1 MGRTGRSLSLGRS
14 QLGSRVRAG
23 SRGPWLPRLSQA
35 SRGKATPQGSSCPEA
50 GHRFW
55 EKERPGPG
63 PGRGWVLSSLSPQ
76 DLPPPTP
83 PILPTGAAV
92 GDPGV
97 PSASG
102 DTLLGVSGRS
112 SHPRQLLH
120 GLRVRG
126 AEPDREAAHQGGQG
140 QQHGRGVRQGR
151 QHLEG
156 APRLPAPSRPHL
168 PPQAWRGAPPTSGSA
183 ERGPRLRW
191 GLPGLAPGLPP
202 RPDSAPN
209 SVSLSEV
216 CGSPSTLPVKGCRRD
231 LGVQWDGGCGGGG
244 RKPGIG
250 TPFSGRGPG
259 EMPPGDS
266 PGP

>member
-1 MGRTGRSLSLGRS
+1 MASGTLASGRSGFCPEGPPSASESERLAQEKTTPRDPGEGGGGHSGPGREVTGGMHMGRTGRSLSLGRS
-14 QLGSRVRAG
+14 QLGSRVQAG
-23 SRGPWLPRLSQA
+23 SRGPWLSRLSRA

-55 EKERPGPG
+55 EKERPG

-156 APRLPAPSRPHL
+156 APACPPPAGPICPHRPGGEHPPRVGQQRGVPVCGGACQAWPLVSLPAP
-168 PPQAWRGAPPTSGSA
+168 
-183 ERGPRLRW
+183 
-191 GLPGLAPGLPP
+191 
-202 RPDSAPN
+202 
-209 SVSLSEV
+209 
-216 CGSPSTLPVKGCRRD
+216 TLP
-231 LGVQWDGGCGGGG
+231 Q
-244 RKPGIG
+244 
-250 TPFSGRGPG
+250 TPCL
-259 EMPPGDS
+259 
-266 PGP
+266 